1 MSRSKQFLAVL
12 LLALSSCRSSA
23 RGPGDNQLD
32 IPIVIGIVSE
42 GQRASALAS
51 AVRIVAPAGT
61 ARLQVTQK
69 ELVIEYN
76 DIVAAHNRALE
87 VLATLVRDPAP
98 ASLDAAE
105 YRSAL
110 LRRFGQSASDLVR
123 RVDAFAESVRTN
135 EQVVVARSAAT
146 ATTANADTEDVMS
159 IDQIVSDARRLGA
172 ATIGSST
179 RADESDAKA
188 REQCAKQLLAL
199 RLEPVQSFPSE
210 DSK

>member
-1 MSRSKQFLAVL
+1 MRSV
-12 LLALSSCRSSA
+12 
-23 RGPGDNQLD
+23 D
-32 IPIVIGIVSE
+32 
-42 GQRASALAS
+42 ASAE
-51 AVRIVAPAGT
+51 R
-61 ARLQVTQK
+61 
-69 ELVIEYN
+69 
-76 DIVAAHNRALE
+76 
-87 VLATLVRDPAP
+87 
-98 ASLDAAE
+98 
-105 YRSAL
+105 
-110 LRRFGQSASDLVR
+110 
-123 RVDAFAESVRTN
+123 VRTT

-159 IDQIVSDARRLGA
+159 IDQIVSDARRLCA